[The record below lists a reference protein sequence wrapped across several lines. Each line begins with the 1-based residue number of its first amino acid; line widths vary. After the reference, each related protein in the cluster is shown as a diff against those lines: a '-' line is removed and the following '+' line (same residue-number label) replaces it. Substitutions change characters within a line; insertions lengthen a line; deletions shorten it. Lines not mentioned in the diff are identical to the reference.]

1 MPFLALFTGCIL
13 TLQNPAALSTP
24 LAQDSK
30 VTALHEPPRPS
41 PGFASLLLSCG
52 PSEGPACAALTCL
65 SCMPASTPG
74 TWYGRCKRWVLPLNS
89 LALWRFISC
98 ILLTPLS
105 SNNICLYSK
114 NDAHHVTGIYKSKL
128 NYTNESMTLLAGH
141 QVGGIQLFA
150 WRIHGYSQQEIV
162 K

>member
-1 MPFLALFTGCIL
+1 M
-13 TLQNPAALSTP
+13 S
-24 LAQDSK
+24 
-30 VTALHEPPRPS
+30 LHGRHL
-41 PGFASLLLSCG
+41 GLHLCLLLSCG

-114 NDAHHVTGIYKSKL
+114 NDAHHVIGIYKSKL